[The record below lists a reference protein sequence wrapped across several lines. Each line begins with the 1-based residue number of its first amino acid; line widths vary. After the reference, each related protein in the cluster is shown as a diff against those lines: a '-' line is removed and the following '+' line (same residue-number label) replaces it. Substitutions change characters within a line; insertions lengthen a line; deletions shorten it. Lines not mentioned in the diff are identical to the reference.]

1 MENSNKRARLIA
13 AHLPD
18 LMSKKV
24 DDYCAATGVTR
35 ADLIKLALVKF
46 FGIQVPQ

>member
-1 MENSNKRARLIA
+1 MEKTKRNPLIA

-18 LMSKKV
+18 SMYKKV
-24 DDYCAATGVTR
+24 DEYCRTTGLTR

-46 FGIQVPQ
+46 FGIQVAQ